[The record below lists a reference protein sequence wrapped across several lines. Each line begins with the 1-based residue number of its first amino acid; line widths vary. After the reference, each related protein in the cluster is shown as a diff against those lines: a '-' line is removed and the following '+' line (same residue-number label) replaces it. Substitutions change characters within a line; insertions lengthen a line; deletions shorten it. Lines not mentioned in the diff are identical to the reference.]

1 MSKILFVLLVLLIMF
16 ILFTSIESRVREWSR
31 IPQYFVNKRVTNFLD
46 EHRITNCFEF
56 LETPTNLLLKCW
68 KNNRLTDVSI
78 EILDAE
84 WRDNYDFP
92 MSASI

>member
-1 MSKILFVLLVLLIMF
+1 MSKILFVLLVLLMMF

-56 LETPTNLLLKCW
+56 LEIQSSL
-68 KNNRLTDVSI
+68 
-78 EILDAE
+78 
-84 WRDNYDFP
+84 
-92 MSASI
+92 